1 MAWESQLKQAVYAEK
16 VPSIAQP
23 YLRSLPTKRIIDA
36 LLVPTPARDS
46 LLLTCLDRAVTE
58 LTARLGS
65 DMDDWF
71 YGQRKN
77 KHITL
82 MHPLSNLVDETT
94 RQKINL
100 GPVARGGYAE
110 TVNATSNELNQTHGA
125 SFRILVDTEDWD
137 KTLGINS
144 PGQSGNPDSPH
155 YGDLFPLWAEN
166 GYFPVFFSKEKIRT
180 VAEQTTVLKP

>member
-1 MAWESQLKQAVYAEK
+1 
-16 VPSIAQP
+16 
-23 YLRSLPTKRIIDA
+23 
-36 LLVPTPARDS
+36 
-46 LLLTCLDRAVTE
+46 
-58 LTARLGS
+58 
-65 DMDDWF
+65 MDDWV

-82 MHPLSNLVDETT
+82 THPLSNLVDKAM

-110 TVNATSNELNQTHGA
+110 TVNATANDLNQTHGA

-144 PGQSGNPDSPH
+144 PGQSGDPESPH
-155 YGDLFPLWAEN
+155 YGDLFPIWAEN
-166 GYFPVFFSKEKIRT
+166 SYFPVFFTKEKIKT
-180 VAEQTTVLKP
+180 VAEETTVLKP